1 MARDLERKRYT
12 DWVSHERQKA
22 RRAVARME
30 REAVKSGIYKKDYA
44 TQMRFQ
50 DSLDDFRRRTESII
64 ASTYSK
70 KNPDSWKDAANEL
83 AKFNRENRLYERL
96 SQTGERAQKRYDKGD
111 IKNISEAEFLA
122 QRTEKV
128 RDEIKQ
134 FQRYRDNIDFYSG
147 EIRSDTKS
155 SVSYSDIE
163 PDMQDLVSEDEFL
176 EAQNDRR
183 YVERQSNASDENES
197 VIRSDYMRDL
207 PDSRINSLV
216 EIALRFS
223 TKQPDDTL
231 SENMITDL
239 SMGITP
245 NQAHTFFAYLQPYME
260 LAGHNTKNLLSV
272 ALKGYQHD
280 YPEAGIEN
288 YRDLFLF
295 VMNLVF
301 HGDANFDDWV
311 NNIDIPDVTEERYQQ
326 IVNAMAEKMHANRLQ
341 TIKTISP
348 VYGAS
353 AL

>member
-1 MARDLERKRYT
+1 MARDAERKRYT

-30 REAVKSGIYKKDYA
+30 REAVKSGIYKKDYD
-44 TQMRFQ
+44 TQMQFQ
-50 DSLDDFRRRTESII
+50 NNLDEFRRKTESIVS
-64 ASTYSK
+64 STYSK
-70 KNPDSWKDAANEL
+70 KNPDSWEDAANEL
-83 AKFNRENRLYERL
+83 AEFNRENRLYERL
-96 SQTGERAQKRYDKGD
+96 TQTEQRAQKRYAKGD
-111 IKNISEAEFLA
+111 IDISEAEFMA

-128 RDEIKQ
+128 RGEIKQ

-147 EIRSDTKS
+147 EVRSDTRS
-155 SVSYSDIE
+155 DVSYSDIE
-163 PDMQDLVSEDEFL
+163 PDMKDLVSEDEFL

-183 YVERQSNASDENES
+183 YVANKSSETEENES

-207 PDSRINSLV
+207 PDARINSLV

-301 HGDANFDDWV
+301 HGDGNFDDWV

>member
-1 MARDLERKRYT
+1 MARDVERKRYT

-30 REAVKSGIYKKDYA
+30 REAAKSGIYKKDYA
-44 TQMRFQ
+44 TQMQFQ

-64 ASTYSK
+64 ASTYFK

-83 AKFNRENRLYERL
+83 AEFNRENRLYERL
-96 SQTGERAQKRYDKGD
+96 SQTEERAQKRYDKGD

-128 RDEIKQ
+128 RDKIKQ
-134 FQRYRDNIDFYSG
+134 FQRYRENIDFYTG
-147 EIRSDTKS
+147 EVRSQS
-155 SVSYSDIE
+155 RSEVSYTDIE
-163 PDMQDLVSEDEFL
+163 PDMKDLMSEDEFL

-183 YVERQSNASDENES
+183 YVERQSKVSDENETI
-197 VIRSDYMRDL
+197 IRSEYIRDL
-207 PDSRINSLV
+207 PDARINSLV
-216 EIALRFS
+216 EIALRFA
-223 TKQPDDTL
+223 TRKPDMTFTD
-231 SENMITDL
+231 SIIKDL
-239 SMGITP
+239 SMGLTA
-245 NQAHTFFAYLQPYME
+245 NQVHTFFAKLQPYME
-260 LAGHNTKNLLSV
+260 LAGHDTKQLLSV

-295 VMNLVF
+295 VMHQVF
-301 HGDANFDDWV
+301 HGDADFSNWMNNPDIDD
-311 NNIDIPDVTEERYQQ
+311 ISDERYQQ
-326 IVNAMAEKMHANRLQ
+326 IVNAMAESAQKKAVS
-341 TIKTISP
+341 TVKVISP

>member
-1 MARDLERKRYT
+1 MARDVERKRYT

-44 TQMRFQ
+44 TQMQFQ

-83 AKFNRENRLYERL
+83 AEFNRENRLYERL
-96 SQTGERAQKRYDKGD
+96 SQTEERAQKRYDKGD

-147 EIRSDTKS
+147 EVRSDTRS
-155 SVSYSDIE
+155 DVSYSDIE
-163 PDMQDLVSEDEFL
+163 PDMKDLVSEDEFL

-183 YVERQSNASDENES
+183 YVANQSSETEENES
-197 VIRSDYMRDL
+197 IMRSDYIRDL
-207 PDSRINSLV
+207 PDSRINSLF

-223 TKQPDDTL
+223 TKKPDATF

-245 NQAHTFFAYLQPYME
+245 NQTHTFFAYLQPYME

-301 HGDANFDDWV
+301 HGDVNFDDWV
-311 NNIDIPDVTEERYQQ
+311 NNNDIPDITEERYQQ

>member
-1 MARDLERKRYT
+1 MARDAERKRYT

-30 REAVKSGIYKKDYA
+30 REAVKSGIYKKDYD
-44 TQMRFQ
+44 TQMQFQ
-50 DSLDDFRRRTESII
+50 NNLDEFRRKTESII
-64 ASTYSK
+64 SSTYSK

-83 AKFNRENRLYERL
+83 AEFNRENRLYERL
-96 SQTGERAQKRYDKGD
+96 AQTEQRAQKRYAKGD
-111 IKNISEAEFLA
+111 IDDISEAEFMA

-128 RDEIKQ
+128 RGEIKQ

-147 EIRSDTKS
+147 EVRSDTRS
-155 SVSYSDIE
+155 DVSYSDIE
-163 PDMQDLVSEDEFL
+163 PDMKDLVSEDEFL

-183 YVERQSNASDENES
+183 YVANQSSETEENDS
-197 VIRSDYMRDL
+197 IIRSDYIRDL
-207 PDSRINSLV
+207 PNARINSLV

-223 TKQPDDTL
+223 TKKPDNTL
-231 SENMITDL
+231 SEDMITDL

-245 NQAHTFFAYLQPYME
+245 NQTHTFFAYLQPYME
-260 LAGHNTKNLLSV
+260 LADHKTKNLLSV

-295 VMNLVF
+295 VMNLAF
-301 HGDANFDDWV
+301 HGDGNFNNWV
-311 NNIDIPDVTEERYQQ
+311 NNSDIPDISDERYRE
-326 IVNAMAEKMHANRLQ
+326 IVNAIAEKMHANRLQ

>member
-1 MARDLERKRYT
+1 MARDAERKRYT

-30 REAVKSGIYKKDYA
+30 REAVKSGIYKKDYD
-44 TQMRFQ
+44 TQMQFQ
-50 DSLDDFRRRTESII
+50 NNLDEFRRKTESII
-64 ASTYSK
+64 SSTYSK

-83 AKFNRENRLYERL
+83 AEFNRENRLYERL
-96 SQTGERAQKRYDKGD
+96 AQTEQRAQKRYAKGD
-111 IKNISEAEFLA
+111 IDDISEAEFMA

-128 RDEIKQ
+128 RGEIKQ

-147 EIRSDTKS
+147 EVRSDTRS
-155 SVSYSDIE
+155 DVSYSDIE
-163 PDMQDLVSEDEFL
+163 PDMKDLVSEDEFL

-183 YVERQSNASDENES
+183 YVANQSSETEENES
-197 VIRSDYMRDL
+197 VIRSDYIRDL
-207 PDSRINSLV
+207 PNARINSLV

-223 TKQPDDTL
+223 TKKPDDTL

-260 LAGHNTKNLLSV
+260 LAGHKTKNLLSV

-301 HGDANFDDWV
+301 HGDANFNDWV
-311 NNIDIPDVTEERYQQ
+311 NNIDIPDITEERYQQ
-326 IVNAMAEKMHANRLQ
+326 IVNAMAEKMDANRLQ